1 MKKRI
6 GFIIF
11 MIVGTI
17 LGMIAFVVGL
27 YVIKFLLDNPIILAI
42 LFALTIVNLIK
53 EYFENI

>member
-6 GFIIF
+6 GYIIF